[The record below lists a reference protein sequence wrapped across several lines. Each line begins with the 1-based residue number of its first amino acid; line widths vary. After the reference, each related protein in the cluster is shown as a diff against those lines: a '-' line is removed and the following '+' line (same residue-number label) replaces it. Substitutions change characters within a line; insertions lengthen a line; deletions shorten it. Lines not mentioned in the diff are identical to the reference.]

1 MLFKLKIHTLLY
13 STKRLPNPHRHPY
26 NNNVCFWRSQ
36 GICQEKFGGGNI
48 VTLEVMK
55 IQILEHLI
63 VELGDIYD
71 DYFEIKKRMAEEK

>member
-1 MLFKLKIHTLLY
+1 
-13 STKRLPNPHRHPY
+13 
-26 NNNVCFWRSQ
+26 
-36 GICQEKFGGGNI
+36 
-48 VTLEVMK
+48 MK